1 MSWSEWKESRVRVSV
16 LTAGSRG
23 DVEPFLALGGRLR
36 AVGHAVRLVTHRE
49 FELVVRAA
57 GLDFVELPGDPKAT
71 LAGPEGQALLAARS
85 PVALVRRLR
94 EVVGPELRGSLTAA
108 VEACRDADVVVY
120 STLVA
125 FGPTVAEYLDVPV
138 VAAHLSPNTPTRA
151 FPMTA
156 LPKPVPAVLNH
167 ATWRFSEAL
176 LWRAFRPL
184 LNDQRADLGLP
195 PLPRRTPPPHG
206 RAPRLYGFSPAVVPP
221 PRDWTPIDHV
231 TGYWFTDTD
240 TVLPPALTDFLD
252 AGEPPVYLGFGSMRD
267 PDPSAATDL
276 LLTAARRVGRR
287 AVLLSGWSGL
297 HQADTSDDVLV
308 VDDVA
313 HRALFPRCAAAVH
326 HGGAGTTAA
335 AVLAGVPSVVVPF
348 FADQFFWGRRVTELG
363 VGTAT
368 PARDRLTA
376 DVLADALRTALSRA
390 RPARALGDRVAAE
403 DGPGAAVTM
412 LERLVAPVPSR

>member
-1 MSWSEWKESRVRVSV
+1 MRVSV

-36 AVGHAVRLVTHRE
+36 AEGHGVRLVTHRE
-49 FELVVRAA
+49 FEPVVRAA
-57 GLDFVELPGDPKAT
+57 GLDFAELPGDPKAT
-71 LAGPEGQALLAARS
+71 LAGPQGQALLAARN
-85 PVALVRRLR
+85 PVTLVRRLR
-94 EVVGPELRGSLTAA
+94 EVVGPELRRSLTAA
-108 VEACRDADVVVY
+108 VDACRDADVIVY

-125 FGPTVAEYLDVPV
+125 FGPTVAEHLDVPV
-138 VAAHLSPNTPTRA
+138 AAAHLSPNTPTRA

-156 LPKPVPAVLNH
+156 LPRPVPAVLNH

-184 LNDQRADLGLP
+184 LDDQRADLGLP
-195 PLPRRTPPPHG
+195 PLPRRTPPPRR
-206 RAPRLYGFSPAVVPP
+206 RAPRLYGFSPSLVPP
-221 PRDWTPIDHV
+221 PRDWTPTDHV

-240 TVLPPALTDFLD
+240 STLPPALTDFLD
-252 AGEPPVYLGFGSMRD
+252 AGEPPVYLGFGSMPD
-267 PDPSAATDL
+267 PDPAAAADL

-297 HQADTSDDVLV
+297 RHADTDDDVLV
-308 VDDVA
+308 VDDVP

-335 AVLAGVPSVVVPF
+335 AVLAGIPSVVVPF

-363 VGTAT
+363 VGTTT
-368 PARDRLTA
+368 PTRTRTTA
-376 DVLADALRTALSRA
+376 DVLTDALRTTLSRT
-390 RPARALGDRVAAE
+390 PSARALATRVATE
-403 DGPGAAVTM
+403 DGPGTAVTV
-412 LERLVAPVPSR
+412 LEHLANPTPSQ